1 MSARAR
7 RRAAAVS
14 LTIAIT
20 TGTTLLLTSCDPSTT
35 ATAKPTP
42 ASTATPVSTPTANSA
57 STSPVS
63 TPVPAATPSAS
74 ATATGSPSASPTAG
88 TAASPTAA
96 ASAAGSPTHS
106 AAPLPSRPATA
117 APSTAPTAGTS
128 PTPLNGTAHNDLT
141 ISNGTRRVVMNGT
154 TVDFGTAVR
163 DLVWSPDGRKAA
175 FVDGAGDLAVA
186 DPDGSGRVTVSKH
199 PAGETWSHPAWQV
212 SAASPQGYFPAKDN
226 LLFAVAKDGVSRL
239 ETVPATAVN
248 GTPKQLELNNYS
260 ADNVQPNPQT
270 GNLWPAGGDADG
282 TSVYANSGTGEVF
295 IRDES
300 LRQQGGPVTKGSE
313 PALSPNGEE
322 IVFVRSVDGHDHL
335 FETTGGGA
343 NAKDLTPHA
352 TVDYTEPA
360 WSPSGTTIAA
370 RTASGIVT
378 LPANGS
384 AAPTLVSG
392 YQGLPAYRHS

>member
-14 LTIAIT
+14 LTIAVT
-20 TGTTLLLTSCDPSTT
+20 TGTALLLTSCGPSTT
-35 ATAKPTP
+35 PTAASNSTSPKAISSPTATPSPSAP
-42 ASTATPVSTPTANSA
+42 ASTAASAAASGAPSAAPTA
-57 STSPVS
+57 
-63 TPVPAATPSAS
+63 PSA
-74 ATATGSPSASPTAG
+74 AATGSPTR
-88 TAASPTAA
+88 
-96 ASAAGSPTHS
+96 S
-106 AAPLPSRPATA
+106 AAPLPSRPAPA
-117 APSTAPTAGTS
+117 APSSAPK
-128 PTPLNGTAHNDLT
+128 PLNGTFHNGLT
-141 ISNGTRRVVMNGT
+141 ISNGTRYVVMNGT

-186 DPDGSGRVTVSKH
+186 NPDGSGRVTVAKR
-199 PAGETWSHPAWQV
+199 PAGQTWSHPAWQV
-212 SAASPQGYFPAKDN
+212 SAASPQGYYPAKDN
-226 LLFAVAKDGVSRL
+226 LFFAAVTNGVSRL
-239 ETVPATAVN
+239 ETVPATAVD
-248 GTPKQLELNNYS
+248 GTPQQLSLAGYAGENT
-260 ADNVQPNPQT
+260 QPNPQT
-270 GNLWPAGGDADG
+270 GNLWPAGGG
-282 TSVYANSGTGEVF
+282 TYGSSVYANSGTGEVF

-300 LRQQGGPVTKGSE
+300 LRQQGGSVTTGSE
-313 PALSPNGEE
+313 PALSPDGDE

-335 FETTGGGA
+335 FESADRGA
-343 NAKDLTPHA
+343 DAKDLTPHA
-352 TVDYTEPA
+352 TTDYTEPA